1 MTGRKK
7 WISLGV
13 LALLIAL
20 LPLFFPSGY
29 YYRVG
34 TLIFVNALSVVGL
47 VILIGYAGQISLGHA
62 GFAGIGAYACALAPE
77 HLGLHPALALVL
89 GAVISGVMAALIG
102 KPILRLKGYYLAVAT
117 LGFGILVSM
126 VLTNERALTG
136 GPDGMNVADLGLRD
150 LLRDMG
156 WRLSGGE
163 FWYMVCGV
171 VLLVGAWLALNL
183 FDSPSGRAMR
193 ALHGTEVAAA
203 AERLHHAGRGGLHAL
218 GRDGHHGGARRRGL
232 GARRHLR
239 RGDPDA
245 AAAGADGL
253 CRVRA
258 AGAGPCHGAGDDLP
272 TAGASALDRAAPEGK
287 GRMSLLDVQGLGISF
302 GGLKAVDD
310 VSFKVA
316 PGEIVSVIGPNG
328 AGKTTLFNMISGV
341 YQPGRGSVTLNGT
354 EVTGIAP
361 NRLAEMGLSR
371 TFQNLQIF
379 QEMTVLDNV
388 LAGYHLSERGSV
400 WADLLSLP
408 AMRRRAAEARA
419 GARKLL
425 ERVRLDK
432 AAEQLAGNLS
442 YGALKRLEIARA
454 LALNPKIL
462 LLDEPA
468 AGCNAVE
475 TEEIDHLIAELAA
488 SGIAILLVEHDM
500 KLVMRISNHIV
511 VLDHGEK
518 IAEGDPATVSRD
530 PAVIA
535 AYLGTEEEEPAHA
548 DG

>member
-1 MTGRKK
+1 
-7 WISLGV
+7 
-13 LALLIAL
+13 
-20 LPLFFPSGY
+20 
-29 YYRVG
+29 
-34 TLIFVNALSVVGL
+34 
-47 VILIGYAGQISLGHA
+47 
-62 GFAGIGAYACALAPE
+62 
-77 HLGLHPALALVL
+77 
-89 GAVISGVMAALIG
+89 
-102 KPILRLKGYYLAVAT
+102 
-117 LGFGILVSM
+117 
-126 VLTNERALTG
+126 
-136 GPDGMNVADLGLRD
+136 
-150 LLRDMG
+150 
-156 WRLSGGE
+156 
-163 FWYMVCGV
+163 
-171 VLLVGAWLALNL
+171 
-183 FDSPSGRAMR
+183 
-193 ALHGTEVAAA
+193 
-203 AERLHHAGRGGLHAL
+203 
-218 GRDGHHGGARRRGL
+218 
-232 GARRHLR
+232 
-239 RGDPDA
+239 
-245 AAAGADGL
+245 
-253 CRVRA
+253 
-258 AGAGPCHGAGDDLP
+258 
-272 TAGASALDRAAPEGK
+272 
-287 GRMSLLDVQGLGISF
+287 MSLLDVQGLGISF
-302 GGLKAVDD
+302 GGLKAVND

-341 YQPGRGSVTLNGT
+341 YQPGRGSVSLNGI
-354 EVTGIAP
+354 EVTGVVP

-408 AMRRRAAEARA
+408 GMKRRAAQARA

-432 AAEQLAGNLS
+432 AAEQIAGNLS